1 MVFASGVYV
10 RGSFTLALAESIGLI
25 VSNFRQTPYIIM
37 ISNLL
42 RKHWLLFLFL
52 AASLACNYPSLAGDL
67 QAPTATAPTAEALTP
82 TATSAPTRLLT
93 ICLGQEPASL
103 FLYADGSAAAR
114 AIRQAIYDG
123 PLEMV
128 NYELTPVILQEKPT
142 QANGQ
147 VTFEAV
153 SVQAGNLVVDAQGN
167 LVKLAE
173 GVTILPAGCKD
184 ESCAV
189 PYSSQNPAQMEQM
202 TVRFRLRAGLSWS
215 DGEALTAD
223 DSVFSY
229 EVARSLYPKARA
241 ELIDRTAAYQA
252 LDELTVEWR
261 GIPGYRWSGYLSG
274 FFTPLPRHA
283 WGGLAAPDLL
293 SAEAVNR
300 TPLGWGAYQIDE
312 WTVGDHI
319 TLSRNP
325 HYFRAAEGLPAFEK
339 LVFRFISEREQAL
352 SALLAGECDYLDETH
367 HLEMQLGRLTELE
380 TNGQIK
386 VAYQPGG
393 AWEHLDFAIASFVDP
408 QGGGSLPFFQMKEA
422 RQAAALCI
430 DRQRMMDELFTG
442 KSAVPDVYIP
452 SDHPLFNSEV
462 KRYAFDP
469 AAGAKL
475 LEDAGWLDADSD
487 PTTPRLAQGV
497 MGIPDGTPFE
507 VTLLTTDDGEKQ
519 RAAQIIQESL
529 AQCGIKVNINA
540 VAQETLFAPG
550 PEGALFGRNFTLA
563 QFGWVSSIEPPCFL
577 YASSEIPGP
586 YPQYPK
592 GWGGANASGYTN
604 PEYDR
609 LCRQANAALPEE
621 PQHRSAHAQAQ
632 AIYAEDLP
640 SLPLYLRLKTAAMRT
655 DMCSVALDASADS
668 TLWNL
673 EQFNYGD
680 ACKP

>member
-1 MVFASGVYV
+1 
-10 RGSFTLALAESIGLI
+10 
-25 VSNFRQTPYIIM
+25 M
-37 ISNLL
+37 ISNRL

-52 AASLACNYPSLAGDL
+52 AASLACNYPSLANNP
-67 QAPTATAPTAEALTP
+67 QAPTTAAPTAEALTP
-82 TATSAPTRLLT
+82 TAASAPTRLLT

-123 PLEMV
+123 PLDV
-128 NYELTPVILQEKPT
+128 INYELAPVILQETPT
-142 QANGQ
+142 LANGG
-147 VTFEAV
+147 VVFEAV
-153 SVQAGNLVVDAQGN
+153 SVQPGNLVVDAQGN

-173 GVTILPAGCKD
+173 GVAILPAGCRD

-189 PYSSQNPAQMEQM
+189 PYSSQTSTQMDQM

-241 ELIDRTAAYQA
+241 ELIDRTVAYRA

-261 GIPGYRWSGYLSG
+261 GAPGYRWSGYLSS
-274 FFTPLPRHA
+274 FCTPLPRHA
-283 WGGLAAPDLL
+283 GGGLAAPDLL
-293 SAEAVNR
+293 SSEAVNR
-300 TPLGWGAYQIDE
+300 APLGWGAYRIDE
-312 WTVGDHI
+312 WTAGDHI

-339 LVFRFISEREQAL
+339 LVFRFIPDREQAL
-352 SALLAGECDYLDETH
+352 SALLAGECDYLDETN

-393 AWEHLDFAIASFVDP
+393 AWEHLDFAIASFIDP
-408 QGGGSLPFFQMKEA
+408 QSGGPLPFFQLKEA
-422 RQAAALCI
+422 RQAVALCI
-430 DRQRMMDELFTG
+430 DRQRLVDELFAG
-442 KSAVPDVYIP
+442 KSVVPDVYIP
-452 SDHPLFNSEV
+452 ADHPLFNAEV
-462 KRYAFDP
+462 KRYVFDP

-475 LEDAGWLDADSD
+475 LEDAGWLDAHSGPASTSSVG
-487 PTTPRLAQGV
+487 PTSTSSVGPVTPRLAQGV
-497 MGIPDGTPFE
+497 AGVPDGTPFE
-507 VTLLTTDDGEKQ
+507 VTLLTTDDDEKQ

-529 AQCGIKVNINA
+529 AQCGIQVNINA
-540 VAQETLFAPG
+540 VAQESLFAPG
-550 PEGALFGRNFTLA
+550 PEGVLFGRNFTLA

-577 YASSEIPGP
+577 YTSGEIPGA

-592 GWGGANASGYTN
+592 GWGGANASGYSN
-604 PEYDR
+604 PDFDR
-609 LCRQANAALPEE
+609 LCRQASATLPEE
-621 PQHRSAHAQAQ
+621 PQYRSAHAQAQ

-640 SLPLYLRLKTAAMRT
+640 SLPLYLRLKTAVMRP
-655 DMCSVALDASADS
+655 DMCNVALNASADS

-673 EQFNYGD
+673 EQFNYGE
-680 ACKP
+680 ACQP